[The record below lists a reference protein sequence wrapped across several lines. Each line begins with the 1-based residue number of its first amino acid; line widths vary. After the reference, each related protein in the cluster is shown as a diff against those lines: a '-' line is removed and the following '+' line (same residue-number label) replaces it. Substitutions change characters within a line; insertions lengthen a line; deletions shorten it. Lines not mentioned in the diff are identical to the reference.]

1 MVNRMHI
8 ELKLTN
14 RIIFWDQPT
23 PPLYIL
29 PIIKLKI
36 KLTANGSYKFIL
48 LNSDDDLQK
57 DTLDEK

>member
-14 RIIFWDQPT
+14 RNIFWMNQFL
-23 PPLYIL
+23 LYIL
-29 PIIKLKI
+29 TIIKLKI
-36 KLTANGSYKFIL
+36 KLTTNGSYKFIL

-57 DTLDEK
+57 DMLDEK